1 MQLGTRER
9 RLAENFTSAH
19 PSVPVAEIAAQPE
32 DVHDL
37 AGLRVIGEALAGDS
51 VS

>member
-9 RLAENFTSAH
+9 RLAEGFVAAH
-19 PSVPVAEIAAQPE
+19 PSVPVAQVPARPE

-37 AGLRVIGEALAGDS
+37 DGLREVGMSLARETAS
-51 VS
+51 